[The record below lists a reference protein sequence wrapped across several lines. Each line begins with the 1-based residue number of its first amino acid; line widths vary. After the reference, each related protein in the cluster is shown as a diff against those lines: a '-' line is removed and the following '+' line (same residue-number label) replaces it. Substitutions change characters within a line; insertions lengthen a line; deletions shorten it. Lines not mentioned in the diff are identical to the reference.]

1 MSLSDNCHASV
12 ASRKIRDARVIFAS
26 LGTSVSSEIERI
38 RVKIDQHVDE
48 QRHDLV
54 LRSERVK
61 TFLSRSF
68 RAAISGE
75 PRFQA
80 AEWHPQGNLLSPRI
94 PGNANGKLFN

>member
-38 RVKIDQHVDE
+38 RVKIDQHTN
-48 QRHDLV
+48 DLV

-75 PRFQA
+75 RRFQA